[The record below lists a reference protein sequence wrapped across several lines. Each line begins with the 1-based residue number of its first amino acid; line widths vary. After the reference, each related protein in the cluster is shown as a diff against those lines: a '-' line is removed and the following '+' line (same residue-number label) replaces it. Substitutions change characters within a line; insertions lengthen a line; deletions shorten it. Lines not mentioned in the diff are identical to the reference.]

1 MDSNRVEMRPG
12 EVFRVPTNV
21 TRPSSRGA
29 CWDRGPNHRAGVPL
43 TNMGSSRALVPG
55 SPLANMSRINE
66 FLGQPRNDLLCAAVE
81 FWRGSLSQGT

>member
-1 MDSNRVEMRPG
+1 
-12 EVFRVPTNV
+12 
-21 TRPSSRGA
+21 
-29 CWDRGPNHRAGVPL
+29 
-43 TNMGSSRALVPG
+43 MGSSRALVPG